1 MTRSALSGAAGA
13 IIFYAS
19 AACHTMRPIPATA
32 LGAAHAWPK
41 IWVTTAPDRATVIL
55 DAPALRG
62 DTLYGFVDETY
73 REMPLSEV
81 TAIHAREGARTRT
94 AALVGGSLVA
104 MTGLLVYFGN
114 RSYVGGNATTCSSG
128 NTTGDVADNLPVPC
142 CRVNPTIP
150 C

>member
-1 MTRSALSGAAGA
+1 MILCV
-13 IIFYAS
+13 S
-19 AACHTMRPIPATA
+19 AACQTMRSVPAEE
-32 LGAAHAWPK
+32 LGAAHVWPK
-41 IWVTTAPDRATVIL
+41 VWVTTAPDRATVIL

-81 TAIHAREGARTRT
+81 TAIHARAGDRGRT
-94 AALVGGSLVA
+94 AALVGGSVVA
-104 MTGLLVYFGN
+104 MTGLLLYFGN